1 MRAFKRCTSISD
13 LLKKLLL
20 LFLDPRKKEVGI
32 KGKVIQVNGRKRK
45 NEGKSEKNR
54 ALLRKQWV

>member
-32 KGKVIQVNGRKRK
+32 KGKVIQANGRKRK
-45 NEGKSEKNR
+45 NEGKSENR